1 MLNVNAR
8 GAQARKHNVMRAAAA
23 GCIGCQAETHV
34 LILGSPAAAAVI
46 GRHWE
51 VKAGSVHRE
60 KERETVPPRS
70 VYPMKYRG
78 RVKINV

>member
-8 GAQARKHNVMRAAAA
+8 GAQARKHNAMRAAAA
-23 GCIGCQAETHV
+23 AAGCCIGCQAETHV
-34 LILGSPAAAAVI
+34 LILGSPAAL
-46 GRHWE
+46 RK

-60 KERETVPPRS
+60 KERETVPRS